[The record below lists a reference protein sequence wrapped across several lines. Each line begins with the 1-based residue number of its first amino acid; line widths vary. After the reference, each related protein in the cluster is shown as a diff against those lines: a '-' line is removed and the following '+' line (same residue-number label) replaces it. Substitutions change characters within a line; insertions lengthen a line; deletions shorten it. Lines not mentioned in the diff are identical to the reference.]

1 MYKVTD
7 PRIKYTVA
15 AEVGEDIHG
24 VMVIENYRVVKEM
37 GRGSFGTVYQVKC
50 TNTGQEYAMKEY
62 NKAGLRRRQQ
72 SELLRSTRSSGLMQR
87 GRGRGGGMFAARRAM
102 IQKQQELEAED
113 PFYLIKTELAVSKKL
128 QHPNLVR
135 VHEVLNDDE
144 QDILYLGKLTDSFI
158 DLCQNGPVQV
168 MDLESLTAPPLSL
181 ADAHKYFTQALLGVE
196 YLHENDI
203 VHRDLKPENL
213 LLTSDDT
220 LKIAD
225 FGESILTAHNEDK
238 VTGFSGTPAFA
249 APELCRGAA
258 EVSGEAADVWSLGV
272 CLYMFVYGTLPFPGH
287 TVFEILNVISAG
299 GLKFPSSY
307 DEHLENLLERML
319 EQCPEARIAI
329 AEIRTHPWI
338 TQGGSFSLPSKE
350 ENCRNVIEPVTQ
362 DEVNNTIKHI
372 YDITPVI
379 MAVARLRRYRRRI
392 RERKEREKLEAEQQ
406 E

>member
-1 MYKVTD
+1 
-7 PRIKYTVA
+7 
-15 AEVGEDIHG
+15 
-24 VMVIENYRVVKEM
+24 
-37 GRGSFGTVYQVKC
+37 
-50 TNTGQEYAMKEY
+50 MKEY

-72 SELLRSTRSSGLMQR
+72 SELLRSTRSSGPMQR

-102 IQKQQELEAED
+102 MQKQQELEAED

-144 QDILYLGKLTDSFI
+144 QDILYLVI

-181 ADAHKYFTQALLGVE
+181 ANAHKYFTKALLGVE

-203 VHRDLKPENL
+203 VHRDLKPENM
-213 LLTSDDT
+213 LLTSNDT

-249 APELCRGAA
+249 APELSQGEA

-287 TVFEILNVISAG
+287 TVFEILDMISADS
-299 GLKFPSSY
+299 LKFPGPY
-307 DEHLENLLERML
+307 DEHLQDLLERML
-319 EQCPEARIAI
+319 ERCPETRITI

-350 ENCRNVIEPVTQ
+350 ENCRSVIEPVTR
-362 DEVNNTIKHI
+362 DEVNNSIKHI

-379 MAVARLRRYRRRI
+379 VAVAKLRRYRRRI
-392 RERKEREKLEAEQQ
+392 REKHEKEKLEAEQK
-406 E
+406 